1 MNKFDDFTNE
11 HKGII
16 KKIGLLNRQEDFISF
31 FFSIEYRK
39 YITKLEESGDK
50 IKMSEFEQ
58 VKNKKANELFEK

>member
-1 MNKFDDFTNE
+1 MNKSDDFTNE

-58 VKNKKANELFEK
+58 VKNKMANELFKK